1 MKVTYLAKNSIH
13 TKLKLNAQIK
23 RLCKIL
29 TVIMRKILP
38 FEKALYLTKID
49 RKVEDDTITQQN
61 QVIKTKT
68 KMLNFTKML
77 DTSFTTQNEVPV
89 TSNSK
94 LVPLI
99 NIVTLEH
106 VDPVLRKL
114 FTKSIPNVPLAGR
127 LGSLLNSSLGKIMQD
142 Q

>member
-1 MKVTYLAKNSIH
+1 MQEDEGHLFGNKNSVH

-23 RLCKIL
+23 RLCKFL

-61 QVIKTKT
+61 QGIKTKT
-68 KMLNFTKML
+68 KMLDFTKMF
-77 DTSFTTQNEVPV
+77 DTSFAIQKDVPV

-106 VDPVLRKL
+106 VDPVLRKI
-114 FTKSIPNVPLAGR
+114 FYKKHSKCTIS
-127 LGSLLNSSLGKIMQD
+127 GKTR
-142 Q
+142 